1 MAVWVADVS
10 KWEGSNLSI
19 AKLKQAGIGAVI
31 VKCGGG
37 DVGIYTDSQWENNYA
52 KCKAASMP
60 TGAYWYLGATTVAR
74 AKEEAAYCLKLLKGK
89 QFEYPVYVDVEE
101 REHQLMSV
109 NEPGTLAK
117 VICAFT
123 DALEAAG
130 YYVGVYS
137 WKWLLEP
144 CGAKVAALDWWVC
157 AWTKTKP
164 CDCGMWQFGGE
175 TNLLRPTTV
184 AGYKDMDQSY
194 AYRDYPSIIKAA
206 GLNGY
211 EKKEVPTVATK
222 VSNCSGTEYG
232 GAYGGAA
239 GDQTGREV
247 AVISWY
253 DFDQIAV
260 YRHPN
265 IKVRAELA
273 RLARETAE
281 NQHVGYDQSSRLT
294 FRNEL
299 RKVNY
304 APTKITVDCE
314 TDCSACTGAIIEAVG
329 SLLGDKKLYDF
340 DTTLSTHY
348 MDGPLVAAG
357 FKKLTASKY
366 LRSGDYLLAGDIS
379 LAPGHHVNIAVT
391 NGSKSGESTPTGPE
405 VYHVSQ
411 TIKFKS
417 KSRVHTQPKVKSD
430 YTYTYQPG
438 ETVIIDGLLIAEGY
452 VWGTYIGATTG
463 ARRYVILGTAERVQK

>member
-1 MAVWVADVS
+1 MAVLTVDLSRWDGTVS
-10 KWEGSNLSI
+10 I
-19 AKLKQAGIGAVI
+19 PKLQQAGVGAVI
-31 VKCGGG
+31 AKCGGG
-37 DVGIYTDSQWENNYA
+37 DQGLYTDSKWESNYA
-52 KCKAASMP
+52 NCKAAKCP
-60 TGAYWYLGATTVAR
+60 VGVYWYLGATTVTR
-74 AKEEAAYCLKLLKGK
+74 AKEEAAYCLKLLNGK
-89 QFEYPVYVDVEE
+89 QLEYPIYVDVEE
-101 REHQLMSV
+101 NAHKDMSASS
-109 NEPGTLAK
+109 LAK
-117 VICAFT
+117 VILAFT
-123 DALEAAG
+123 DAISAAG
-130 YYVGVYS
+130 YMPGVYS

-144 CGAKVAALDWWVC
+144 CGSKVAALEWWVC

-184 AGYKDMDQSY
+184 AGYPNMDQSY
-194 AYRDYPSIIKAA
+194 AYRDYPSIIKSA

-211 EKKEVPTVATK
+211 TKKKEASTVATK

-232 GAYGGAA
+232 GACGGAA

-265 IKVRAELA
+265 TKVRAELA

-281 NQHVGYDQSSRLT
+281 NPHVGYDQSSRLT
-294 FRNEL
+294 FRNAL

-304 APTKITVDCE
+304 APTKIAVDCE
-314 TDCSACTGAIIEAVG
+314 TDCSACTGAIIEGVG

-438 ETVIIDGLLIAEGY
+438 ETVIIDGLLLAEGY
-452 VWGTYIGATTG
+452 TWGTYVGSKG
-463 ARRYVILGTAERVQK
+463 ARRYVILGSAERVVK